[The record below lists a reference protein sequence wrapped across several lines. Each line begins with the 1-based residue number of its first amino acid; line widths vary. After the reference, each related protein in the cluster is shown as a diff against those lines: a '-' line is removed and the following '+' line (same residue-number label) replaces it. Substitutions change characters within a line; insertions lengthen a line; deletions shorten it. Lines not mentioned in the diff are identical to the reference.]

1 MIGLADARASV
12 CSYRLGVTELT
23 RLQAASGGA
32 DVAERATRFRA
43 AVLLSACLAD
53 AATQSLLADDRPT
66 VRELGWHDRLGT
78 CGPWKP

>member
-1 MIGLADARASV
+1 MTGLADARASV

-43 AVLLSACLAD
+43 AVLSLRLLGGRSHP
-53 AATQSLLADDRPT
+53 SLLADDGPT
-66 VRELGWHDRLGT
+66 TRELGWHYRLGT